1 MELTFIR
8 IASVLALVVQAACAQ
23 AASPSVPTA
32 ATPPATVAVWPDGMM
47 PGQAAKESERDMPA
61 KSDGFKRI
69 TNISRPTLTL
79 FPAPKQSSPAPA
91 VIVCPGGGYSYV
103 VFDKEGTEIAAWLNA
118 NGISALVLKYRT
130 PSNRAGAL
138 QDLQRAL
145 SLTRARAAEWNLD
158 PKRLGVIG
166 FSAGGNLAAKASA
179 PVETRTYPV
188 IDAVDQQSCRPDFAM
203 LVYPA
208 YLDDKN
214 GHVAPD
220 LNLKASIPP
229 TLIIHTEDDKT
240 HVVGSKIFH
249 TALEAAKV
257 AHEFKLYPTGGH
269 GYGLRCT
276 KDAKAWPDDA
286 LAWLRK
292 NGLR

>member
-1 MELTFIR
+1 
-8 IASVLALVVQAACAQ
+8 
-23 AASPSVPTA
+23 
-32 ATPPATVAVWPDGMM
+32 M
-47 PGQAAKESERDMPA
+47 PGQGAKDSERDVPA
-61 KSDGFKRI
+61 KGDGFKRI

-79 FPAPKQSSPAPA
+79 FPAPKKDVSAPA
-91 VIVCPGGGYSYV
+91 MIVCPGGGYSYV
-103 VFDKEGTEIAAWLNA
+103 VYDKEGTEIAAWLNA

-130 PSNRAGAL
+130 PNNRAGAL

-145 SLTRARAAEWNLD
+145 SLARTRATEWNLD

-179 PVETRTYPV
+179 PVDARTYPV
-188 IDAVDQQSCRPDFAM
+188 VDAVDQQSCRPDFAV

-229 TLIIHTEDDKT
+229 TLIIHSEDDKP
-240 HVVGSKIFH
+240 HVPGSKIYH
-249 TALEAAKV
+249 AALEAAKV
-257 AHEFKLYPTGGH
+257 VHEFKLYPTGGH

-276 KDAKAWPDDA
+276 RDAMAWPEHTFE
-286 LAWLRK
+286 WMRK
-292 NGLR
+292 TGLR